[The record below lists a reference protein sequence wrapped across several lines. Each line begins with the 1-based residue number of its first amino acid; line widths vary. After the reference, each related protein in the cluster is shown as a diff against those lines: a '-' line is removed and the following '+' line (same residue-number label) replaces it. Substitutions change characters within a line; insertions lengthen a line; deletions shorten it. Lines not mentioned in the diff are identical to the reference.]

1 MLQRI
6 QTLYLFISAILSSIV
21 IYMVPLWKSH
31 EGMEIFETDVL
42 LSDDWR
48 LVSIAIAFILSG
60 FLSLLSIFMF
70 KNRSRQIGLN
80 RFNIVINFY
89 LLGIIVYYLLTL
101 PGESQI
107 SEKGIGVFIPIMV
120 IVLLALA
127 NKSIIKDE
135 KLVKSVDRL
144 R

>member
-21 IYMVPLWKSH
+21 IYMVPLWKDNG
-31 EGMEIFETDVL
+31 GMEIFESDVL
-42 LSDDWR
+42 LSDDLR
-48 LVSIAIAFILSG
+48 LVSIAVVFILSG
-60 FLSLLSIFMF
+60 ILSFLSIFMF

-89 LLGIIVYYLLTL
+89 LLGIIVYYLLML

-107 SEKGIGVFIPIMV
+107 SEKGIGIFIPIIV

>member
-21 IYMVPLWKSH
+21 IYMVPLWKDKG
-31 EGMEIFETDVL
+31 GMEIFESDVL

-48 LVSIAIAFILSG
+48 LVSIAVAFILSG
-60 FLSLLSIFMF
+60 ILSFLSIFMF

-89 LLGIIVYYLLTL
+89 LLGIIVYYLLML

-107 SEKGIGVFIPIMV
+107 SEKGIGIFIPIIV

>member
-31 EGMEIFETDVL
+31 EGIEIFETDVL

-89 LLGIIVYYLLTL
+89 LLGIIVYYLLML

-107 SEKGIGVFIPIMV
+107 SEKGIGVFIPIIV

>member
-31 EGMEIFETDVL
+31 EGIEIFETDVL

-107 SEKGIGVFIPIMV
+107 SEKGIGVFIPIIV

>member
-21 IYMVPLWKSH
+21 IYMVPLWKDNG
-31 EGMEIFETDVL
+31 GMEIFESDVL

-48 LVSIAIAFILSG
+48 LVSIAVAFILSG
-60 FLSLLSIFMF
+60 ILSFLSIFMF

-89 LLGIIVYYLLTL
+89 LLGIIVYYLLML

-107 SEKGIGVFIPIMV
+107 SEKGIGIFIPIIV

>member
-31 EGMEIFETDVL
+31 EGIEIFETDVL

-60 FLSLLSIFMF
+60 FLSLLSIFIF

-107 SEKGIGVFIPIMV
+107 SEKGIGVFIPIIV